1 MYSGGCSCGALPL
14 SGGNSKLDILTA
26 PLVWSLFPTTFPEI
40 FPITVLVTFPIVA
53 WPPVQASSMIS
64 RRFVQQHISS
74 MIESRFFLV
83 IVYILTTLSGRLF
96 TVPIL
101 IFLILEM
108 GELKLLH
115 HLDFKGNV
123 ESQNNKKKYKVKLND
138 YVIIIRILRI
148 RKLSFSCYEKV
159 KTPI

>member
-1 MYSGGCSCGALPL
+1 MPL

-26 PLVWSLFPTTFPEI
+26 PLVMVTIPTTFPET
-40 FPITVLVTFPIVA
+40 FPITVLVTLPIVA
-53 WPPVQASSMIS
+53 WP
-64 RRFVQQHISS
+64 VQQHISS

-123 ESQNNKKKYKVKLND
+123 ESQNNKKKYKVNLMTM
-138 YVIIIRILRI
+138 
-148 RKLSFSCYEKV
+148 S
-159 KTPI
+159 

>member
-1 MYSGGCSCGALPL
+1 MS
-14 SGGNSKLDILTA
+14 
-26 PLVWSLFPTTFPEI
+26 
-40 FPITVLVTFPIVA
+40 
-53 WPPVQASSMIS
+53 
-64 RRFVQQHISS
+64 
-74 MIESRFFLV
+74 
-83 IVYILTTLSGRLF
+83 LSGRLF

-101 IFLILEM
+101 ICLILEM

-115 HLDFKGNV
+115 HLAFKGNV